1 MWQKL
6 EIIYIYIYIYGFG
19 FKRSKG
25 TTQKYRRRWH
35 SNINI
40 NLTEM
45 RWDDVHWIH
54 QYRDR
59 QKPGGGGGV
68 HKMLEITLLVE
79 KLILIVRRVFLLF
92 GYPDWGFSVLFPHLQ
107 GKCQGITR
115 QHGARSA
122 LFQNFCVVLYIVCF
136 VSFCVFFV
144 CKRVLYYCH
153 RVTTQLQSTLYTSI
167 SYNLVSQGLRPREF
181 VKFIIFIVYT

>member
-1 MWQKL
+1 MGRNKSGTEKTEDIRGFVPLIKYYSDQKEHDGWSMWQKL

-92 GYPDWGFSVLFPHLQ
+92 GYPD
-107 GKCQGITR
+107 
-115 QHGARSA
+115 
-122 LFQNFCVVLYIVCF
+122 
-136 VSFCVFFV
+136 
-144 CKRVLYYCH
+144 
-153 RVTTQLQSTLYTSI
+153 
-167 SYNLVSQGLRPREF
+167 
-181 VKFIIFIVYT
+181 